1 MHSRLL
7 LSAAHWVQVGNTHAI
22 GQAHDASGKLL
33 RAAEIAGAF
42 ASLAG
47 HDAWRATAAELN
59 GCFAVVQ
66 LDKAHTFAAVDRL
79 RSFPLFYAHADQGLV
94 IADRADAIRPLLQ
107 NPSLDPAA
115 VGEFRLTGYVTG
127 EQTLVAD
134 LRQLRAGHTL
144 VLQPGDPAGGRQ
156 CAYYQFRHGSF
167 SAEDDEALVGRLV
180 DVHERVFRRLIEDIG
195 DRPIAV
201 PLSGGYD
208 SRLIGVMLR
217 DVGFRNV
224 LCYTYGVPGNWE
236 AGISRELAS
245 HLGFRWTMI
254 PYSAATWRAWAA
266 TPEFKRYFREAGNL
280 SSIPHIQDW
289 PAIFE
294 LRKRGDLPD
303 DAVIVPG
310 HSGDFIAGS
319 HIPKWFQDRA
329 RLDRRQVLQ
338 SLFDA
343 HYSLWDWPSDPDE
356 ALWRNFAERVERVTG
371 PIGNCSAEEAA
382 DAFEC
387 WDCQERQAKF
397 IVNSVRVY
405 ESAGLEWRLP
415 LFDSELMDFWS
426 RIPVESRLGRRLYF
440 EFVARCQRLPI
451 TPANTDHSAAVV
463 AAIRW
468 MDRLGLRPLAKRG
481 RRLWRRAKW
490 QEQYE
495 GGDMAWLS
503 LVDSSEFRARYTGR
517 EIGHSFF
524 ALKYLDTV
532 AP

>member
-1 MHSRLL
+1 MLNRLF
-7 LSAAHWVQVGNTHAI
+7 LSAAHWVQVGNTHAT

-42 ASLAG
+42 ASLAS
-47 HDAWRATAAELN
+47 HDAWGATAAGLN
-59 GCFAVVQ
+59 GRFAVVK
-66 LDKAHTFAAVDRL
+66 LDETHAFAAVDRL
-79 RSFPLFYAHADQGLV
+79 RSVPVFYAHVEQGFV
-94 IADRADAIRPLLQ
+94 IADRADSIRPLLH
-107 NPSLDPAA
+107 SSTLDPAA
-115 VGEFRLTGYVTG
+115 VIEFRLAGYVTG
-127 EQTLVAD
+127 DQTLVAG
-134 LRQLRAGHTL
+134 LHQLRAGH
-144 VLQPGDPAGGRQ
+144 VLAQQSGDPAEGRQ
-156 CAYYQFRHGSF
+156 YAYYQFRHGNF
-167 SAEDDEALVGRLV
+167 SAGDDETLTRRLV
-180 DVHERVFRRLIEDIG
+180 DVHERVFRRLIEDVG
-195 DRPIAV
+195 DRPLAV

-217 DVGFRNV
+217 DIGFRNV

-236 AGISRELAS
+236 AGISHELAS

-254 PYSAATWRAWAA
+254 PYSASTWREWAT

-280 SSIPHIQDW
+280 SSTPHIQDW

-319 HIPKWFQDRA
+319 HIPKWYRDRS
-329 RLDRRQVLQ
+329 RLERRQVLQ
-338 SLFDA
+338 SLFNA
-343 HYSLWDWPSDPDE
+343 HYSLWDWPSDPDA
-356 ALWRNFAERVERVTG
+356 ALWRTISERVERITG
-371 PIGNCSAEEAA
+371 PIGDCSAEEAA

-405 ESAGLEWRLP
+405 DSFGLAWRLP

-426 RIPVESRLGRRLYF
+426 RIPLESRVGRRLYF
-440 EFVARCQRLPI
+440 EFVDRCQRLPI

-468 MDRLGLRPLAKRG
+468 MDRLGLRPLVKRG
-481 RRLWRRAKW
+481 RRVWRRVNW
-490 QEQYE
+490 QEQYQ
-495 GGDMAWLS
+495 GGDMAWFS
-503 LVDSSEFRARYTGR
+503 LVDSKDFHARYTGR

-532 AP
+532 AL